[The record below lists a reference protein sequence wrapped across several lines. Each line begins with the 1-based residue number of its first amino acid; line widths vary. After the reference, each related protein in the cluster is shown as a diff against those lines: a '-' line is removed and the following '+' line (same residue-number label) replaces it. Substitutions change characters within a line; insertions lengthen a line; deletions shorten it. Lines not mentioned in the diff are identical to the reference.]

1 MNIYVQFMK
10 IYFKNIVYFTQL
22 LFAISGDM

>member
-10 IYFKNIVYFTQL
+10 IYFKNIVYFTQF
-22 LFAISGDM
+22 LFAIGDDM